1 MIVKWDFYV
10 RRKRIDVTKW
20 IKRHNVKNYK
30 ELVET
35 ALKLDVAPPEEK
47 VVAKYFNVQEAKQND
62 KSSKKPSR
70 KNGNASDKLYKKSDS
85 ADIPVDKPVTKDES
99 SIEPEK
105 KKRVRRTRKK
115 QISK

>member
-1 MIVKWDFYV
+1 MIVKWDLYV
-10 RRKRIDVTKW
+10 RRKRIDVAKW

-35 ALKLDVAPPEEK
+35 ALTLDVAPPEEK
-47 VVAKYFNVQEAKQND
+47 VVAKYFNAPEVNKND
-62 KSSKKPSR
+62 KNSQKPSH
-70 KNGNASDKLYKKSDS
+70 KSGKISDKLYKKSDS
-85 ADIPVDKPVTKDES
+85 AVVPVDKPETKDSS

-115 QISK
+115 